1 VHLISD
7 WHGLLPYVVFAVTF
21 VSSILSGMTGGGG
34 GYVITPFLIAIG
46 LTPQQSVATI
56 KIWALGMDS
65 GSITAYRSRR
75 TKNKS
80 LALAMIAISVPVA
93 LATVFILRRLPNENL
108 QLAMGWLNL
117 LMIPILFIK
126 HHEVTS
132 RRRHEILQAVGFILI
147 ISLMLLQGIFA
158 SGVGSLINV
167 VLIAV
172 FGVSVLETNLIKR
185 KASLVTDIIVIAG
198 LAGSGLI
205 NFKLG
210 LIGAAGG
217 LLGGYIGSK
226 FSLHEGERFARYA
239 LMVFMVVSGVW
250 LIVTANT

>member
-1 VHLISD
+1 MT
-7 WHGLLPYVVFAVTF
+7 WHELLPFVIFAVTF
-21 VSSILSGMTGGGG
+21 VASILSGMTGGGG

-65 GSITAYRSRR
+65 GSITAYRSRK
-75 TKNKS
+75 TKNKG
-80 LALAMIAISVPVA
+80 LALALIAVSVPVA
-93 LATVFILRRLPNENL
+93 LATILILRRLPNENL
-108 QLAMGWLNL
+108 QVAMGALNL
-117 LMIPILFIK
+117 LMIPILFIR
-126 HHEVTS
+126 HHEVKS
-132 RRRHEILQAVGFILI
+132 QRRHELLQAFGFALI
-147 ISLMLLQGIFA
+147 ICLMLLQGIFA

-185 KASLVTDIIVIAG
+185 KASLVSDLIVIVG

-205 NFKLG
+205 NFEYG

-217 LLGGYIGSK
+217 LTGGFIGSR
-226 FSLHEGERFARYA
+226 FSLHEGEKFARYA
-239 LMVFMVVSGVW
+239 LMVFMTASGIW
-250 LIVTANT
+250 LIATSK

>member
-1 VHLISD
+1 MT
-7 WHGLLPYVVFAVTF
+7 WHELLPYVVFVVTF

-65 GSITAYRSRR
+65 GSITAYRSKK
-75 TKNKS
+75 TKNKGLG
-80 LALAMIAISVPVA
+80 LALIAISIPVA
-93 LATVFILRRLPNENL
+93 LATVLILRRLPNENL
-108 QLAMGWLNL
+108 QLAMGALNL

-126 HHEVTS
+126 HHEVKS
-132 RRRHEILQAVGFILI
+132 RRRHQLLQGAGFGLI
-147 ISLMLLQGIFA
+147 ICLMLLQGIFA

-185 KASLVTDIIVIAG
+185 KASLVTDVIVIAG

-205 NFKLG
+205 NFKYG
-210 LIGAAGG
+210 LIGAAAGLMGG
-217 LLGGYIGSK
+217 FIGSR
-226 FSLHEGERFARYA
+226 FALHEGEKFARYA
-239 LMVFMVVSGVW
+239 LMFFMVVSGIW
-250 LIVTANT
+250 LIATANT